1 MTLLLLSPPAPSLPL
16 PSPRPSPPSP
26 PPAPPR
32 PSGLRTSP
40 RPPPLPRP
48 LRGPPAPSPILL
60 LPAPSP
66 PPPALVASPPR
77 RPAGPLLRLSPL
89 PPAGRDQSVRSEA
102 GEGGGG
108 GRTMCENCA
117 DLVEVLN
124 EISDI
129 EGGDGLQ
136 LRKEHTL
143 KIFAYINSWTQRQ
156 CLCCFKEYKHL
167 EIFNQVV
174 CALINLV
181 IAQVQVLR
189 DQLCKHCTTINIDST
204 WQDESNQAEEQ
215 LNIERE
221 CNEFYLEL
229 CRIV

>member
-1 MTLLLLSPPAPSLPL
+1 MRARGASRRLL
-16 PSPRPSPPSP
+16 RPDGKSRTQPERSIKM
-26 PPAPPR
+26 AAASAR

-124 EISDI
+124 ESDGRAGRRAGLAPR
-129 EGGDGLQ
+129 EGARWRGRRGASGPVRPGYLGAREGAVAE
-136 LRKEHTL
+136 LRPGR
-143 KIFAYINSWTQRQ
+143 A
-156 CLCCFKEYKHL
+156 
-167 EIFNQVV
+167 
-174 CALINLV
+174 
-181 IAQVQVLR
+181 
-189 DQLCKHCTTINIDST
+189 
-204 WQDESNQAEEQ
+204 
-215 LNIERE
+215 
-221 CNEFYLEL
+221 
-229 CRIV
+229 